1 MYKDIM
7 NQAQNKINISG
18 KLLDA
23 TFGEGTLSDGR
34 HYKRATITVRVTQTF
49 GGNTETSEVPVSM
62 FAAQYTQ
69 ANKPNPGYAQILSLQ
84 EMKTAQ
90 NVGIDEADTVRI
102 TGANLRENNFVSRN
116 SGQLINGWQINTSFV
131 NKGGMSDVASFLIDI
146 FIMDMHPEVDRNSG
160 DETGRLVIKGGI
172 VQYQG
177 ALDVVEFIVE
187 NPDTIDYIERNWSNN
202 DTVEVKGRIRVTSVE
217 EKPAASENSWG
228 EDIPETS
235 TRTVRELIITKGSDE
250 PKEEEFAYNQLDIKK
265 AFNVRK
271 ARIEQLQIDAKK
283 GNTPKA
289 ATQTAPAASAE
300 KKWDWE

>member
-23 TFGEGTLSDGR
+23 TFGEGTLGDGR

-49 GGNTETSEVPVSM
+49 GGNTET
-62 FAAQYTQ
+62 
-69 ANKPNPGYAQILSLQ
+69 NKPNPGYAQILSLQ

-146 FIMDMHPEVDRNSG
+146 FIMDMHPEVDRNG

-177 ALDVVEFIVE
+177 TLDVVEFIVE

-250 PKEEEFAYNQLDIKK
+250 PKE
-265 AFNVRK
+265 
-271 ARIEQLQIDAKK
+271 
-283 GNTPKA
+283 
-289 ATQTAPAASAE
+289 
-300 KKWDWE
+300 

>member
-1 MYKDIM
+1 MNKDIM
-7 NQAQNKINISG
+7 IQAQNKINISG
-18 KLLDA
+18 KLLEA

-69 ANKPNPGYAQILSLQ
+69 QNKPNPGYAQIESLE

-102 TGANLRENNFVSRN
+102 TGANIRENNFVSKN
-116 SGQLINGWQINTSFV
+116 SGQLINGWQINTSFI
-131 NKGGMSDVASFLIDI
+131 NKGAMTDVASFLIDI
-146 FIMDMHPEVDRNSG
+146 FIMDMHPEVGRDG

-177 ALDVVEFIVE
+177 KLDVVEFIVE
-187 NPDTIDYIERNWSNN
+187 NPDTVDYIERSWNIN
-202 DTVEVKGRIRVTSVE
+202 DTVEVKGRIRVTAVE
-217 EKPAASENSWG
+217 EKPAASESSWG

-271 ARIEQLQIDAKK
+271 AMLEQLQIDAKK
-283 GNTPKA
+283 GSAPKA
-289 ATQTAPAASAE
+289 AASAPKD